1 MPDSLWTH
9 GVSLQVSCVHRILQA
24 IILGWVAIPFS
35 RRSSWPRDWTR
46 VCCITGRFF
55 TIWAT
60 TVSYQTTF
68 PPCTSLF
75 PLYDID
81 LKDGPEIAVL
91 YIKIINCQKPLLGH
105 LLLWGHFKYILQNKL
120 YDVFLKSLFSRAS
133 CDTISPP
140 SMLKRDDTQ
149 GNNIHSLLHYYLSAY
164 ILIFQEEIL
173 YLPTLLVSIFHFKL
187 MKDFN
192 SRGSCTLSFPQHVP
206 LSIVSGFSTLSEGS
220 PPGTDILSIEFFVLS
235 LLGRNRKIFNSTSLR
250 YLHIHKSVHAK
261 CF

>member
-24 IILGWVAIPFS
+24 IILEWVAIPFS

-75 PLYDID
+75 LLYDID

-140 SMLKRDDTQ
+140 SMLKRNDTQ
-149 GNNIHSLLHYYLSAY
+149 GNNIHILCFIIICLPTSSFSQRKSYTFPVYWSASSTLNLWRTLILGAAVHSPSPNMYLSP
-164 ILIFQEEIL
+164 LFLDSQPFL
-173 YLPTLLVSIFHFKL
+173 RVPLLVL
-187 MKDFN
+187 
-192 SRGSCTLSFPQHVP
+192 T
-206 LSIVSGFSTLSEGS
+206 
-220 PPGTDILSIEFFVLS
+220 
-235 LLGRNRKIFNSTSLR
+235 
-250 YLHIHKSVHAK
+250 Y
-261 CF
+261 

>member
-1 MPDSLWTH
+1 MDYSPPGSSAH
-9 GVSLQVSCVHRILQA
+9 GILQA
-24 IILGWVAIPFS
+24 KIMQWVAIPFS
-35 RRSSWPRDWTR
+35 RGSSQARDWTQ

-105 LLLWGHFKYILQNKL
+105 LLLWGHFKYVLQNKL